1 MAYSIYH
8 RCMTDNF
15 AAAGRLRLRDYG
27 ITIGSLPPGRLNGIG
42 DVPGVRVGHLTLS
55 EGAIRTGVTALVPHG
70 GNLFQEKLEAA
81 AHVINGFGKSAG
93 LMQVAE
99 LGSIET
105 PIILTNTLS
114 VGTATTGLVRFMLA
128 ANPDIGLDTGT
139 VNPLVFECNDGYLN
153 DIRGLHVKEEHVTMA
168 IAAATEAAGE
178 GSVGAGTGMSCYG
191 LKGGIG
197 TASRRL
203 SLDGRDRHLGV
214 LVLTNMGRLADLVV
228 DGRHVG
234 RDIAERIAERDGA
247 ARDRGSI
254 IVIIATD
261 APLDAR
267 QLGRLCR
274 RAEVGIARTGNML
287 SGGSGEIALAFS
299 TARRIPHYPAAD
311 SMDRRAIHE
320 DKLDLLFRALI
331 EGVEEAILNSMLAS
345 PACVGRDGHKRES
358 LAELCGGSI

>member
-1 MAYSIYH
+1 
-8 RCMTDNF
+8 MTDNF

>member
-1 MAYSIYH
+1 MIDKFVAV
-8 RCMTDNF
+8 
-15 AAAGRLRLRDYG
+15 GRLRLRDYG
-27 ITIGSLPPGRLNGIG
+27 ITVGSLPTGRLNGIG
-42 DVPGVRVGHLTLS
+42 DVPGVRVGHLSLS
-55 EGAIRTGVTALVPHG
+55 NGSVRTGVTAIVPHP

-81 AHVINGFGKSAG
+81 THVINGFGKSAG

-114 VGTATTGLVRFMLA
+114 VGAATTGLVRFMLA
-128 ANPDIGLDTGT
+128 ANPDIGVDTGT

-153 DIRGLHVKEEHVTMA
+153 DIRGLHVKEEHVAMA
-168 IAAATEAAGE
+168 IASATETVAE

-197 TASRRL
+197 SASRRL

-214 LVLTNMGRLADLVV
+214 LVLTNMGPLADLVV
-228 DGRHVG
+228 DGRPVG
-234 RDIAERIAERDGA
+234 RDIAKLIAEHGGA
-247 ARDRGSI
+247 AGDQGSI

-299 TARRIPHYPAAD
+299 TARRIPHYPPAD
-311 SMDRRAIHE
+311 SMDRRVIHE
-320 DKLDLLFRALI
+320 DTLDLLFRALI
-331 EGVEEAILNSMLAS
+331 EGVEEAILNAMLAS
-345 PACVGRDGHKRES
+345 SACIGRDGHKRES
-358 LAELCGGSI
+358 LAAFMASAKA